1 MLPVVTLWRS
11 GFGPC
16 ALPSIPPRKAL
27 SSPMPFPLIFGFF
40 GTWDLAIIGF
50 IAMLL
55 FGNRLPTMMRS
66 LGQGVQEFKKG
77 VAGIEDDRDEQK
89 PGDGNRKIGEGPQ
102 GA

>member
-1 MLPVVTLWRS
+1 LM
-11 GFGPC
+11 
-16 ALPSIPPRKAL
+16 
-27 SSPMPFPLIFGFF
+27 
-40 GTWDLAIIGF
+40 IIAF

-77 VAGIEDDRDEQK
+77 VAGIEEEHRDDDPPPNLDDKRT
-89 PGDGNRKIGEGPQ
+89 GPQ